1 MTTGDVVA
9 SNLSSVDVKLNENE
23 IITLS
28 SVDVKLNENEDIID
42 KKAQKKVCKTTRW
55 ITLKVQNFMISLDIC
70 SCNSAEFT

>member
-42 KKAQKKVCKTTRW
+42 KKAQKKVC
-55 ITLKVQNFMISLDIC
+55 
-70 SCNSAEFT
+70 